1 MENGFVEVVARRYG
15 YLVGQKLAEGEIRE
29 RRKQLG
35 EKELRK
41 LRKELRKW
49 EEKLFSGDPI
59 YNRDVLVDRVKGLRQ
74 QVKALSDFI
83 SEATEPEKARAARFR
98 DIVKNLDKEIVERLK
113 EMGEYIEVTTL
124 PEEELPEERVIDI
137 KALPSPATTGVQ

>member
-1 MENGFVEVVARRYG
+1 METDFIKTVARRYG
-15 YLVGQKLAEGEIRE
+15 LEVGKKLAEGEIRE

-83 SEATEPEKARAARFR
+83 SEATEPEKARAQRFR
-98 DIVKNLDKEIVERLK
+98 DLVKDLDKEIVEKLK
-113 EMGEYIEVTTL
+113 EMGEYIEITTL
-124 PEEELPEERVIDI
+124 PEEEEIPEERVIL
-137 KALPSPATTGVQ
+137 ALPSPATTGVQ

>member
-1 MENGFVEVVARRYG
+1 MENSSFVKTVAKRYG
-15 YLVGQKLAEGEIRE
+15 LEVGKKLAEGEIRE

-35 EKELRK
+35 EKDLRK
-41 LRKELRKW
+41 LRKELREW

-83 SEATEPEKARAARFR
+83 SKATEPEKARAARFR
-98 DIVKNLDKEIVERLK
+98 EIIRDIDKEIVERLK
-113 EMGEYIEVTTL
+113 EMGEYIEIHTL
-124 PEEELPEERVIDI
+124 PEEEDVIDI
-137 KALPSPATTGVQ
+137 KALPAPTVEEVQG

>member
-1 MENGFVEVVARRYG
+1 MENGFVKLVARRYG
-15 YLVGQKLAEGEIRE
+15 FEVGRKLAETEIRE
-29 RRKQLG
+29 RRKELG

-41 LRKELRKW
+41 LRKELREW

-59 YNRDVLVDRVKGLRQ
+59 YNRDALLDRVKSLRA
-74 QVKALSDFI
+74 QVKTLSDFI

-98 DIVKNLDKEIVERLK
+98 DIVKNIDKEIVERLK

-124 PEEELPEERVIDI
+124 PEEELPEERVIV